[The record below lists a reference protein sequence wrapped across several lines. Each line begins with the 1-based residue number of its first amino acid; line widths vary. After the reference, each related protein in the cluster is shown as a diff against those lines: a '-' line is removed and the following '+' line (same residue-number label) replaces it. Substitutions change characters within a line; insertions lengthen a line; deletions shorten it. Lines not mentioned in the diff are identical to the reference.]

1 MAGGRGE
8 REGLVRVE
16 RCEVVVEGGGLV
28 GVSQQV
34 CDDAVVNRVGVC
46 KRVCSAKFVCRLCV
60 GKKNKTKQDGHLWA
74 RHAHGSAPQLVSVC
88 VCVFPRKGLPLL

>member
-8 REGLVRVE
+8 REGLVCVE

-34 CDDAVVNRVGVC
+34 CDDAVVN
-46 KRVCSAKFVCRLCV
+46 
-60 GKKNKTKQDGHLWA
+60 
-74 RHAHGSAPQLVSVC
+74 
-88 VCVFPRKGLPLL
+88 

>member
-8 REGLVRVE
+8 REGLVCVE

-46 KRVCSAKFVCRLCV
+46 KRVCSAKYVCRSCVGGKKKTTKNTGLAFVGTSCTWVCASACLCV
-60 GKKNKTKQDGHLWA
+60 C
-74 RHAHGSAPQLVSVC
+74 P
-88 VCVFPRKGLPLL
+88 PKGPPLL